1 MELLEKKI
9 FHFSKAVV
17 RTTSKNYINNKGAGA
32 AGGIGFIAFSFLN
45 ATFEEGFPLLS
56 KILDLEKKIK
66 HGNYDWILTGEGCI
80 DKQTKNGKLIWHLG
94 AMGLKSSIPIIAFA
108 GKINDN
114 LSARELPGITV
125 VKQITPNNMKINTA
139 IKNASKNLD
148 IAIKKE
154 MHSLLI

>member
-1 MELLEKKI
+1 
-9 FHFSKAVV
+9 
-17 RTTSKNYINNKGAGA
+17 
-32 AGGIGFIAFSFLN
+32 
-45 ATFEEGFPLLS
+45 
-56 KILDLEKKIK
+56 
-66 HGNYDWILTGEGCI
+66 
-80 DKQTKNGKLIWHLG
+80 
-94 AMGLKSSIPIIAFA
+94 MGLKASIPIIAFA